1 MFGSSLNLNGEISS
15 SPSTYHSPQDMKL
28 SNLISPLPPQ
38 PSHIWHLVMSVSA
51 IYIMIIKANSHLPIG
66 IGNVIRS
73 LEALSLSTIMSEL
86 YRPFNQLVSSRRR
99 AK

>member
-1 MFGSSLNLNGEISS
+1 MVPL
-15 SPSTYHSPQDMKL
+15 STSMVRFPPLLVRTTVPQDMKL

-73 LEALSLSTIMSEL
+73 LEPLSLSTIMSEL
-86 YRPFNQLVSSRRR
+86 YRPFNQLVSSKRRT
-99 AK
+99 K